1 MGAVHLGADVHRCGI
16 VSADRV
22 GHRADGG
29 IASLSKNA
37 MFTGGMGIMFAAV
50 YIVMA
55 IFYIYPA
62 LKLWKYAN
70 YIGSVMDS
78 GATFDLEMAL
88 SQQRSFWK
96 FVGIICLIFVSLY
109 ALFFIGGILVA
120 AFGAASSRS

>member
-1 MGAVHLGADVHRCGI
+1 
-16 VSADRV
+16 
-22 GHRADGG
+22 
-29 IASLSKNA
+29 